1 MSGRFVC
8 RSYRAPKERS
18 RRMRSWGLGKLPVAG
33 FEFAENPLTYEALDL
48 LEEQATV
55 AFTGETQ
62 GALELGLSSRVARG
76 AGEVAEDGAGSH

>member
-1 MSGRFVC
+1 MG
-8 RSYRAPKERS
+8 
-18 RRMRSWGLGKLPVAG
+18 SWGLGKLPVAR